1 MNQALTHGDGAE
13 YVKNYASQPIEMRS
27 PDDEDDNDSDVSDMS
42 DVE

>member
-1 MNQALTHGDGAE
+1 MLTLVGAE

-27 PDDEDDNDSDVSDMS
+27 PDDEDENDDDSDVSDMS